1 MMRIFKTVRLAVA
14 ALVALAFAGAPAPSQ
29 AASGDVHVVIGKA
42 SFIFGVSGGSGT
54 LRFRGRSYPITIG
67 GVSAGATAGLSKAD
81 LFGHVYNIRRPSDVA
96 GTYLAG
102 TAGAAIVHGSKVI
115 RLHNEK
121 GAVLELRGPQ
131 AGLEFSLDLSGM
143 GIALR

>member
-1 MMRIFKTVRLAVA
+1 MMRFSTTFRVA
-14 ALVALAFAGAPAPSQ
+14 AAVLVALAFAGAPSPSQ
-29 AASGDVHVVIGKA
+29 AASGDVHLVIGKA

-54 LRFRGRSYPITIG
+54 LRFRGRTYPLTIG
-67 GVSAGATAGLSKAD
+67 GVSAGATAGISKAD
-81 LFGHVYNIRRPSDVA
+81 LFGRVYNIRRASDVA

-102 TAGAAIVHGSKVI
+102 TAGAAIIHGGKVI
-115 RLHNEK
+115 KLRNEK

-143 GIALR
+143 GIGLR